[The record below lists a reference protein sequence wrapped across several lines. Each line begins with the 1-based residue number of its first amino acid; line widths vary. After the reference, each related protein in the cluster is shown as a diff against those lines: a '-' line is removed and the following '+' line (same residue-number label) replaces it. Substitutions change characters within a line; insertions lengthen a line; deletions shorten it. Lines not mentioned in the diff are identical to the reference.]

1 MGGRYSAINVMC
13 FAEFLLY
20 YYITSYSIKDP
31 ESDYQPIVSD
41 DELMESKDAKCYYP
55 TLISLISSK
64 EKFKCRNVKTVFR
77 YHLPNPNR
85 DIEKFAH
92 HMLFSSYSFSIR

>member
-20 YYITSYSIKDP
+20 YYITSYSIKDT

-41 DELMESKDAKCYYP
+41 DELMESKDAKCNYP
-55 TLISLISSK
+55 AVISLISSK
-64 EKFKCRNVKTVFR
+64 EKCMCRNVKTVLR
-77 YHLPNPNR
+77 YHLANPNR
-85 DIEKFAH
+85 E
-92 HMLFSSYSFSIR
+92 